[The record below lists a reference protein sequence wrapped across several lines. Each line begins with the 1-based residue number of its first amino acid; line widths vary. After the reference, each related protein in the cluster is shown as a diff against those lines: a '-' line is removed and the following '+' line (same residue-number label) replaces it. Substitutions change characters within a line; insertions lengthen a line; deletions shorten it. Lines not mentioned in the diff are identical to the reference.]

1 MVTFELFLTIR
12 QPLWLML
19 MTTTLFEII
28 CLILVSGSA
37 YALYDP
43 LYHVYF
49 APHNQVWVKPLNW
62 PSTAGHYCHK
72 GLLLAAMTLLSA
84 ERGFCSSQLIEV
96 FGQVSM

>member
-19 MTTTLFEII
+19 MTTTVFEII

-43 LYHVYF
+43 FYYVYF

-62 PSTAGHYCHK
+62 SSTAGH
-72 GLLLAAMTLLSA
+72 LTAT
-84 ERGFCSSQLIEV
+84 RGSFSPP
-96 FGQVSM
+96 